1 MKEKHTHKE
10 KRAETVQ
17 ARKQR
22 FSKTPATTI
31 SRRKQRKKNQS
42 TQQKFKPRILVFFFK
57 NHRKERQTE
66 TDRDRQRQRQR
77 QRQRAAKTAT
87 RTMRSPREKQRQEK
101 PSSSSSFSSS
111 SFSFLNPLFW
121 GDWKMMSLANLERE
135 KWAQP
140 EWRRWNE
147 FPNSQQ
153 AVWKKGK
160 KMLECLGC
168 CCCSNPR
175 KCDDGGVTEEEEEE
189 RDEGCSGR
197 RGVHGERVHG
207 SLLVLPL
214 ITHVLA

>member
-1 MKEKHTHKE
+1 MSWAWWRATWKEEKRDRVFFFMRMRFSLSVCLSLSLSILFFYQQKDMWLLPSLPPSLASPQWKISSQLCKKEFHQKMKEKHTHKE

-101 PSSSSSFSSS
+101 PSSSSSSSSS

-121 GDWKMMSLANLERE
+121 GD
-135 KWAQP
+135 
-140 EWRRWNE
+140 
-147 FPNSQQ
+147 
-153 AVWKKGK
+153 
-160 KMLECLGC
+160 
-168 CCCSNPR
+168 
-175 KCDDGGVTEEEEEE
+175 
-189 RDEGCSGR
+189 
-197 RGVHGERVHG
+197 
-207 SLLVLPL
+207 
-214 ITHVLA
+214 